1 MKKNLIYVGGSK
13 GGTGKSMVCMSLVDY
28 FRKAFPKDTILL
40 VETDTSNPDV
50 GRLYKE
56 TKGVV
61 TAGLVLNEE
70 DSGWM
75 ELVDEI
81 DTTKAKH
88 VIINSMAASNLGVQ
102 TQGSLLDMNVL
113 EGNVEVDFKAFWVMN
128 RNKDSVTL
136 LRDFMENMK
145 SAVVYPVLN
154 LYFGKEEDF
163 TFYRS
168 SEDIHEAV
176 SVRGGRQLTFPNLND
191 LIADKLY
198 TDEVNLEALPK
209 HLRLGMRTGLE
220 RWLKLVKET
229 FDEVF
234 LKDKAADQGT
244 QATEGESE
252 A

>member
-1 MKKNLIYVGGSK
+1 MKKNLIYIGGSK
-13 GGTGKSMVCMSLVDY
+13 GGTGKSMVCMALVDY
-28 FRKAFPKDTILL
+28 LRKTFPKDTILL
-40 VETDTSNPDV
+40 FETDSSNPDV

-56 TKGVV
+56 TKGVD
-61 TAGLVLNEE
+61 TKGLILNEE

-75 ELVDEI
+75 TLVDEI

-88 VIINSMAASNLGVQ
+88 VVINSMAASNLGVQ

-113 EGNVEVDFKAFWVMN
+113 DGNIDVDFKAFWVMN

-136 LRDFMENMK
+136 LRDFLENMK
-145 SAVVYPVLN
+145 SVVVYPVLN

-163 TFYRS
+163 TFYRA
-168 SEDIHEAV
+168 SEDLHADI
-176 SVRGGRQLTFPNLND
+176 SVRGGRQLIFPNLND

-209 HLRLGMRTGLE
+209 QLRLGMRTGLE
-220 RWLKLVKET
+220 RWLNLVKAT

-234 LKDKAADQGT
+234 FKDKATDQ
-244 QATEGESE
+244 AVEKE
-252 A
+252 AEA

>member
-13 GGTGKSMVCMSLVDY
+13 GGTGKSMVCMALVDY
-28 FRKAFPKDTILL
+28 FRKTFSKDTILL
-40 VETDTSNPDV
+40 FETDTSNPDV
-50 GRLYKE
+50 GRLYME
-56 TKGVV
+56 TKGVI
-61 TAGLVLNEE
+61 TDGIVLSEE

-75 ELVDEI
+75 QLVDEI

-88 VIINSMAASNLGVQ
+88 IIINSMAASNTGVQ
-102 TQGSLLDMNVL
+102 AQGSLLDMNVL
-113 EGNVEVDFKAFWVMN
+113 EGNIEVDFKALWVMN

-145 SAVVYPVLN
+145 SAVVYPVIN

-168 SEDIHEAV
+168 SEDLHEAV
-176 SVRGGRQLTFPNLND
+176 SVRGGRQITFPNLND

-198 TDEVNLEALPK
+198 TDEINLEALPK
-209 HLRLGMRTGLE
+209 QLRLGMRTGLE

-229 FDEVF
+229 FDGIF
-234 LKDKAADQGT
+234 MQDKTAN
-244 QATEGESE
+244 QAEEASE